1 MENNDFF
8 YTVWRKQR
16 DLTLEDISNHI
27 HISIAN
33 LCRFERKK
41 LTPQQKF
48 EKMIK
53 KWKKQVNDKENDL
66 QKRNNRKR
74 N

>member
-1 MENNDFF
+1 MKNNDFF

-16 DLTLEDISNHI
+16 DLTLEDVSNHI

-41 LTPQQKF
+41 LKNQKAY
-48 EKMIK
+48 EAIK
-53 KWKKQVNDKENDL
+53 KKYDRYIQEYDKANDK
-66 QKRNNRKR
+66 
-74 N
+74 

>member
-1 MENNDFF
+1 MQYKRE
-8 YTVWRKQR
+8 
-16 DLTLEDISNHI
+16 
-27 HISIAN
+27 
-33 LCRFERKK
+33 

-74 N
+74 K